1 MEMVY
6 PNFVNNQS
14 ETISEPGVK
23 KCRFG
28 LRKVMGLVAL
38 VIIFTALLT
47 VWWVK
52 HNIYA
57 SRFTP
62 TVLTIKEQKALDSK
76 LAKLEATANKDPV
89 VPKKKRQDKGAPL
102 EPEPYSEEG
111 AKREISLTEKELN
124 ALIANNSEVAQ
135 RVAIDLS
142 ENLISVKLVVP
153 MDEEIPILGGKTL
166 RLNLGIILG
175 YGNERPVIALKGVSL
190 GGIPLPNAWL
200 GNLKNRDLVKEFG
213 AEGGFWKLFS
223 DGVADLKVQEG
234 HILIKLKE

>member
-1 MEMVY
+1 MMY
-6 PNFVNNQS
+6 FDFMGNKS
-14 ETISEPGVK
+14 ENIPEAVAK
-23 KCRFG
+23 KSRFG
-28 LRKVMGLVAL
+28 LRKVMGVIAL
-38 VIIFTALLT
+38 VIIVTALLT
-47 VWWVK
+47 LWWVK

-57 SRFTP
+57 SKFTP
-62 TVLTIKEQKALDSK
+62 TVLTVKEQKALKSK

-89 VPKKKRQDKGAPL
+89 IPKKKRQDMRAPL

-124 ALIANNSEVAQ
+124 ALIANNPEVAQ

-142 ENLISVKLVVP
+142 EDLISVKLVVP

-166 RLNLGIILG
+166 RLSLGIILG
-175 YGNERPVIALKGVSL
+175 YENGRPVIALKGVSL
-190 GGIPLPNAWL
+190 GGIPLSNAWL
-200 GNLKNRDLVKEFG
+200 GNLKNRNLVKEFG